1 MVEVVS
7 YVDTDADG
15 IVQRQYLKLPT
26 EPSGQSSN
34 VITIQIRGERGKVT
48 SKRTLNNYGARI
60 VYRTKREDIP
70 VNTDTEFTRVV
81 LEKAALNYLP
91 VIHLD

>member
-1 MVEVVS
+1 M
-7 YVDTDADG
+7 
-15 IVQRQYLKLPT
+15 
-26 EPSGQSSN
+26 
-34 VITIQIRGERGKVT
+34 T

-70 VNTDTEFTRVV
+70 ANTDTEFTRVV